1 MNEQIKQIII
11 PAREYTAF
19 EMRSGQILRVISLEG
34 RQCADVIAFNRD
46 NLEERLHNARAV
58 RLNSTYKPTVG
69 HTLYSDDCNPMFKI
83 VADTLNENFLG
94 DSMCSEEMN
103 FARYGVRGTRNCR
116 DNLAMAVAPWGISKR
131 QLPGAFAPFMSVSFA
146 PSGETHITDNKARPG
161 DYIDLQA
168 QMNLL
173 VAISNCPQNLNPV
186 NGFNPTAIAYAI
198 REA

>member
-1 MNEQIKQIII
+1 MQTEQIII

-19 EMRSGQILRVISLEG
+19 EVHSGQILRVISLEG
-34 RQCADVIAFNRD
+34 RQCADVIAFNLD
-46 NLEERLHNARAV
+46 NLEERLHNARAM

-69 HTLYSDDCNPMFKI
+69 HLLYSDDCNPMFKI
-83 VADTLNENFLG
+83 TADTLNENFLG

-116 DNLAMAVAPWGISKR
+116 DNLAMAVQPWGISKR

-146 PSGETHITDNKARPG
+146 PNGETHITDNKARPG

-186 NGFNPTAIAYAI
+186 NGFKPTAIAYSV